1 MNWHWKYLIFPPAH
15 ISNAAWLAVSLAIT
29 LALVVVIVVGTWHRR
44 YIYNRLIS
52 TLQAMERGGPV
63 RKLHLLAGGELGA
76 IGRLIDSLS
85 VVGVAE
91 REDLHRQSINFQTL
105 LTALQ
110 QPVLIVNLENQ
121 VQLANPRATELFSIS
136 PDNTSR
142 AFADL
147 LHNTQIAEL
156 AAIARTGRTP
166 PARQVR
172 LSLLSGIRTMQVAM
186 YPIVE
191 DKTVTGLFL
200 LLDDQ
205 TDALQ
210 NIQIKADFAANASHE
225 LRTPL
230 ASIRAAVETI
240 NETELEDAETVRRC
254 LSIIEGHVLRLQLLV
269 QDLLDLSR
277 TEDSRALIRM
287 DEIDLEEVRPII
299 LDMFGSLAADKNL
312 ALRFV
317 IAPNARIIRGDERLI
332 MLILKNLIDNSLK
345 FTNNGF
351 VEVRWRRQM
360 RATLLPVNNA
370 DSGGTQPRPPGMV
383 EVLVLEVQD
392 SGCGIPLEDIH
403 RVFERFY
410 TVNRSRGGA
419 DRGTGLGLAIV
430 KHAVAAM
437 GGAVELDSQPGVGTT
452 MRCLW
457 PMPPNNNDK
466 VPADGI

>member
-1 MNWHWKYLIFPPAH
+1 
-15 ISNAAWLAVSLAIT
+15 
-29 LALVVVIVVGTWHRR
+29 
-44 YIYNRLIS
+44 
-52 TLQAMERGGPV
+52 
-63 RKLHLLAGGELGA
+63 
-76 IGRLIDSLS
+76 
-85 VVGVAE
+85 
-91 REDLHRQSINFQTL
+91 
-105 LTALQ
+105 
-110 QPVLIVNLENQ
+110 
-121 VQLANPRATELFSIS
+121 
-136 PDNTSR
+136 
-142 AFADL
+142 
-147 LHNTQIAEL
+147 
-156 AAIARTGRTP
+156 
-166 PARQVR
+166 
-172 LSLLSGIRTMQVAM
+172 M